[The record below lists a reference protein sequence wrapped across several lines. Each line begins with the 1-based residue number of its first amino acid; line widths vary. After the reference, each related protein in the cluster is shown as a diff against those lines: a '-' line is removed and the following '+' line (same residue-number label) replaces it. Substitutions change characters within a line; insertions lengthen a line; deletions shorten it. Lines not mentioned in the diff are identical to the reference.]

1 MGYLAQRNRK
11 SVLRYFLLA
20 LVGPVHPILSAVVGH
35 LVNHQSL
42 RTASSFNEMNYP
54 NYASSSQCYEYEL
67 Q

>member
-20 LVGPVHPILSAVVGH
+20 PVGLVHPILSTVVGH
-35 LVNHQSL
+35 LVVHRSL
-42 RTASSFNEMNYP
+42 RTAPSFHERNYP

-67 Q
+67 H